1 MEVSSLMRKKPVTVQ
16 LDTALVEIWK
26 LIATKQMH
34 MVPVVDENNC
44 LKGIIT
50 AEDLLKNLVP
60 DYRNFFTEFYPD
72 APSIEDIED
81 QIEKQIHLT
90 AGMIMNTDVHT
101 AYTDMDV
108 FKALSR
114 LMVYNVRILPV
125 IDDDNHLKGFLVEK
139 DIFRY
144 LFAKKH
150 HLFEKLKKIKKGLT
164 APPVKEEKKDSLR
177 KLAENLKAKPS
188 QLLKKVISKIK

>member
-1 MEVSSLMRKKPVTVQ
+1 MEVSRLMRNKPVSVN
-16 LDTALVEIWK
+16 LDTPLVEVWQ
-26 LIATKQMH
+26 LIGAKQMH
-34 MVPVVDENNC
+34 MVPVVDNNNC

-81 QIEKQIHLT
+81 QIERQIHLT
-90 AGMIMNTDVHT
+90 AKDLMNTDVHS
-101 AYTDMDV
+101 AYDYMDL

-114 LMVYNVRILPV
+114 MMAYNVRILPI
-125 IDDDNHLKGFLVEK
+125 IDDDDHLKGFLVEK

-144 LFAKKH
+144 LFTKKH

-164 APPVKEEKKDSLR
+164 ATPVKEEKKASLFQMA
-177 KLAENLKAKPS
+177 KNLKAKPS
-188 QLLKKVISKIK
+188 KLLKHLIRKIK